1 MAHGPNYHP
10 TITSSSLIV
19 FTIRVWTN
27 IRSRGGYRDS
37 PILSSLVLC
46 ALLYSSLS
54 FEVFTVCL
62 TIITS
67 ANMFSFSRHCS
78 WPVCIILVNYF
89 YFSYAFQALTTRNL
103 DSSLTLACKSALT
116 ADIACSP
123 VVARFQKGSYYAEST
138 LTDTCTTACA
148 AALDQ
153 YYTNVNSACGIQTW
167 NGYEDTEMPLLI
179 IPDMMK
185 YQYSLACL
193 TDGGRFCNN
202 VAAEAA
208 YVLDPGSEYSSE

>member
-1 MAHGPNYHP
+1 MP
-10 TITSSSLIV
+10 LV
-19 FTIRVWTN
+19 F
-27 IRSRGGYRDS
+27 
-37 PILSSLVLC
+37 C
-46 ALLYSSLS
+46 ARPVAEFS
-54 FEVFTVCL
+54 FEVFAVYL
-62 TIITS
+62 TTATP
-67 ANMFSFSRHCS
+67 ANMFSSHCS
-78 WPVCIILVNYF
+78 WSVGIILANFF
-89 YFSYAFQALTTRNL
+89 YFSNAFQALTTKNL
-103 DSSLTLACKSALT
+103 ESSLTLACKNALT

-138 LTDTCTTACA
+138 LTETCTTACA

-153 YYTNVNSACGIQTW
+153 YYTNVNSACGSQTW

-193 TDGGRFCNN
+193 TDSGRFCNN

-208 YVLDPGSEYSSE
+208 YVLDPGSECSPERFYSHLDS